1 MILKEENNIGQIQQG
16 FYADIIAVSE
26 NPEDN
31 VATLEEMSFVM
42 KDGVVYKR

>member
-16 FYADIIAVSE
+16 FYADIIAVNE
-26 NPEDN
+26 NPVKN
-31 VATLEEMSFVM
+31 IAILEKVNFVM